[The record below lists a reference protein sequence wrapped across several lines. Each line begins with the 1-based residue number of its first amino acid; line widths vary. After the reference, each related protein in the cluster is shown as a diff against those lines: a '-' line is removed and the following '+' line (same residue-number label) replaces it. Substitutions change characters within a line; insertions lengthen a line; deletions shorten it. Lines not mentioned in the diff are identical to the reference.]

1 MLHRLFTRNTPLIRN
16 TSYVLLNALYVL
28 LLAAVLACAGG
39 QHHAHAGPH
48 AVAGAQA
55 QAEAQAEAQAQA
67 EVAGAPAVLEAPASP
82 DHCHEPGSGPG
93 SAAQSSARLL
103 PLTLGVTRA
112 SDAVRASV
120 HRTRRAA
127 PRALPG
133 GGRTALNSLCRWRI

>member
-48 AVAGAQA
+48 AVA
-55 QAEAQAEAQAQA
+55 EAQA

-112 SDAVRASV
+112 SEAVRASV